1 MNYCYRRAQSL
12 IATVNRKEVHDMK
25 LRVSN
30 VKEQIAPTKFMNG
43 MTVPAVSIAHSNGA
57 KLI

>member
-1 MNYCYRRAQSL
+1 
-12 IATVNRKEVHDMK
+12 MK

-43 MTVPAVSIAHSNGA
+43 MTVPAVSIAHSNGDRF
-57 KLI
+57 KFCVNFKN